1 MLKNGFFIKIS
12 ILILT
17 IILFIIMIMIS
28 NFIVFYQRYS
38 DSQNLASML
47 FGGILGTLLG
57 LIVRIGLTLMFW
69 YLYKIKYP
77 DEKCNQRIGKKIVA
91 SFLFLSITSA
101 VYLSAGM
108 PLIFIICTLVMIIR
122 EQKKCY
128 VA

>member
-1 MLKNGFFIKIS
+1 MLKNGFFIKTS

-17 IILFIIMIMIS
+17 IILFITMIS

-38 DSQNLASML
+38 DSQNLALIL
-47 FGGILGTLLG
+47 FVSILGTLLG

-69 YLYKIKYP
+69 YTYKIKYP
-77 DEKCNQRIGKKIVA
+77 DEKYNQRIGKKIVA
-91 SFLFLSITSA
+91 SFLFLSITSV

>member
-1 MLKNGFFIKIS
+1 MLRNGFFIKIS

-17 IILFIIMIMIS
+17 IILFITMIS

-38 DSQNLASML
+38 DSQNLALIL
-47 FGGILGTLLG
+47 FVGILGTLLG

-69 YLYKIKYP
+69 YIYEIKYP
-77 DEKCNQRIGKKIVA
+77 DEKYNQRIGKKIVA

-101 VYLSAGM
+101 VFWSAGM

-122 EQKKCY
+122 EQKRCY